1 MKYTV
6 IKDTREQLGWN
17 FEETSNCGGTIVKG
31 LKTGDYTICGLE
43 DILTIERKG
52 TTGEFAQNIIQR
64 RFEQELKR
72 LDNFKHPF
80 MILEFNVADIMQ
92 FPKNSGI
99 PPKVWNKLRIS
110 PWFIL
115 KRLIDF
121 QLNHKTRIILAGEYG
136 REVAA
141 SIFKRMAEM
150 YGGEESNAVEAQE
163 VIEGTDQII

>member
-6 IKDTREQLGWN
+6 IKDTREQLGWD
-17 FEETSNCGGTIVKG
+17 FPTTANCAGTVVQG
-31 LKTGDYTICGLE
+31 LKTGDYSLCGLE
-43 DILTIERKG
+43 DVLSIERKG

-72 LDNFKHPF
+72 LDDFKHPF
-80 MILEFNVADIMQ
+80 MILEFTVEDILQ
-92 FPKNSGI
+92 FPKGSGI
-99 PPKVWNKLRIS
+99 PQRVWSKLRTS

-121 QLNHKTRIILAGEYG
+121 QLNYKTRIILAGKCG

-150 YGGEESNAVEAQE
+150 YGGEEDKTE
-163 VIEGTDQII
+163 